1 MTSAE
6 TIIQVENVCFSYPE
20 QEEKAVDG
28 VSMAVRQGEFLA
40 VLGHNG
46 SGKSTLAKLLNALF
60 LPTSGQVWVGGIL
73 TSQPGQE
80 WEVRRQCGMVFQNP
94 DNQLVATIVEEDV
107 AFGLEN
113 LGVETQEIRRR
124 VDEALTM
131 VGMSKYALS
140 APHMLSGGQ
149 KQRIAI
155 AGVLAMRPRVIVFDE
170 ATAMLDPVGRL
181 SVMEVVKRLN
191 REEGITVVWI
201 THFMEEAA
209 QADRLLVMDAGRIQM
224 EGAPRQV
231 FTQGDKVRALGL
243 DVPQMTELGER
254 LRKDGLDLPQGI
266 LNVEE
271 MVVELCRLKSK
282 T

>member
-6 TIIQVENVCFSYPE
+6 TIIQVENVSFSYPE

-28 VSMAVRQGEFLA
+28 VSMAVRQASSWRCWATTAAARAPWPSCSTPCFCPPAARCGW
-40 VLGHNG
+40 GH
-46 SGKSTLAKLLNALF
+46 
-60 LPTSGQVWVGGIL
+60 PH
-73 TSQPGQE
+73 QPAGQE

-224 EGAPRQV
+224 EGTPRQV
-231 FTQGDKVRALGL
+231 SPRGTRCA
-243 DVPQMTELGER
+243 PWAWTCPR
-254 LRKDGLDLPQGI
+254 
-266 LNVEE
+266 
-271 MVVELCRLKSK
+271 
-282 T
+282 

>member
-1 MTSAE
+1 MNMIVA
-6 TIIQVENVCFSYPE
+6 
-20 QEEKAVDG
+20 DG
-28 VSMAVRQGEFLA
+28 VSFQYEYPDEPPLKVLEHIDLTIEQGSFVAL
-40 VLGHNG
+40 LGHNG
-46 SGKSTLAKLLNALF
+46 CGKSTIAKHFNAML
-60 LPTSGQVWVGGIL
+60 LPTGGTVL
-73 TSQPGQE
+73 VKEMNTSDE
-80 WEVRRQCGMVFQNP
+80 ALKYEVRRTVGMVLQNP
-94 DNQLVATIVEEDV
+94 DNQLVSTIVEEDV

-224 EGAPRQV
+224 EGTPRQV

>member
-1 MTSAE
+1 
-6 TIIQVENVCFSYPE
+6 
-20 QEEKAVDG
+20 
-28 VSMAVRQGEFLA
+28 
-40 VLGHNG
+40 
-46 SGKSTLAKLLNALF
+46 
-60 LPTSGQVWVGGIL
+60 
-73 TSQPGQE
+73 
-80 WEVRRQCGMVFQNP
+80 
-94 DNQLVATIVEEDV
+94 
-107 AFGLEN
+107 
-113 LGVETQEIRRR
+113 
-124 VDEALTM
+124 
-131 VGMSKYALS
+131 
-140 APHMLSGGQ
+140 
-149 KQRIAI
+149 
-155 AGVLAMRPRVIVFDE
+155 
-170 ATAMLDPVGRL
+170 MLDPVGRL

-224 EGAPRQV
+224 EGTPRQV